1 MNYKAK
7 LKDITTFIFDV
18 DGVLT
23 DGKVY
28 LLKEEVVRAL
38 NSKDGYALQYA
49 SKNNYDIFIITGG
62 YSEDLKK
69 RLIDLGIKDVFL
81 RSSKKIDVYNGI
93 KEKYSIEDKQVLYMG
108 DDIPDIPVLKIAGVS
123 CCPQDA
129 AIDVKEIVDYHS
141 PLDGGKGCVREIIEQ
156 AAIVY
161 DSKKS
166 AILELG
172 GGVPKNTA
180 QQTGP
185 LLDQI
190 LKRNDGGQEY
200 IIQITDARP
209 DTGGLSGA
217 TLQEGKSWGKIQDSH
232 EGIITVYA
240 DATIAFPIL
249 ALYVLSNQKS
259 REPKRL
265 YKKIGEMYNK
275 LSKDYFKNPDNN

>member
-28 LLKEEVVRAL
+28 LLKEDVVRAL

-156 AAIVY
+156 TLRVQGTW
-161 DSKKS
+161 
-166 AILELG
+166 L
-172 GGVPKNTA
+172 
-180 QQTGP
+180 
-185 LLDQI
+185 
-190 LKRNDGGQEY
+190 NDKAY
-200 IIQITDARP
+200 H
-209 DTGGLSGA
+209 
-217 TLQEGKSWGKIQDSH
+217 W
-232 EGIITVYA
+232 
-240 DATIAFPIL
+240 
-249 ALYVLSNQKS
+249 
-259 REPKRL
+259 
-265 YKKIGEMYNK
+265 
-275 LSKDYFKNPDNN
+275 

>member
-93 KEKYSIEDKQVLYMG
+93 KEKYSIEDKKVLYMG

-156 AAIVY
+156 TLRVQGTW
-161 DSKKS
+161 
-166 AILELG
+166 L
-172 GGVPKNTA
+172 
-180 QQTGP
+180 
-185 LLDQI
+185 
-190 LKRNDGGQEY
+190 NDKAY
-200 IIQITDARP
+200 H
-209 DTGGLSGA
+209 
-217 TLQEGKSWGKIQDSH
+217 W
-232 EGIITVYA
+232 
-240 DATIAFPIL
+240 
-249 ALYVLSNQKS
+249 
-259 REPKRL
+259 
-265 YKKIGEMYNK
+265 
-275 LSKDYFKNPDNN
+275 

>member
-1 MNYKAK
+1 MNYKEK
-7 LKDITTFIFDV
+7 LKDITTFILDV

-93 KEKYSIEDKQVLYMG
+93 KEKYGIKDKQVLYMG

-123 CCPQDA
+123 CCPRDA

-141 PLDGGKGCVREIIEQ
+141 PIDGGKGCVREIIEQ
-156 AAIVY
+156 TLRVQGTW
-161 DSKKS
+161 
-166 AILELG
+166 L
-172 GGVPKNTA
+172 
-180 QQTGP
+180 
-185 LLDQI
+185 
-190 LKRNDGGQEY
+190 NDKAY
-200 IIQITDARP
+200 H
-209 DTGGLSGA
+209 
-217 TLQEGKSWGKIQDSH
+217 W
-232 EGIITVYA
+232 
-240 DATIAFPIL
+240 
-249 ALYVLSNQKS
+249 
-259 REPKRL
+259 
-265 YKKIGEMYNK
+265 
-275 LSKDYFKNPDNN
+275 

>member
-28 LLKEEVVRAL
+28 LLKEEIVRAL

-156 AAIVY
+156 TLRVQGTW
-161 DSKKS
+161 
-166 AILELG
+166 L
-172 GGVPKNTA
+172 
-180 QQTGP
+180 
-185 LLDQI
+185 
-190 LKRNDGGQEY
+190 NDKAY
-200 IIQITDARP
+200 H
-209 DTGGLSGA
+209 
-217 TLQEGKSWGKIQDSH
+217 W
-232 EGIITVYA
+232 
-240 DATIAFPIL
+240 
-249 ALYVLSNQKS
+249 
-259 REPKRL
+259 
-265 YKKIGEMYNK
+265 
-275 LSKDYFKNPDNN
+275 

>member
-1 MNYKAK
+1 MNYKEK
-7 LKDITTFIFDV
+7 LKDITTFILDV

-81 RSSKKIDVYNGI
+81 RSSKKIEVYNGI
-93 KEKYSIEDKQVLYMG
+93 KEKYSIKDKQVLYMG

-129 AIDVKEIVDYHS
+129 AVDVKEIVDYHS

-156 AAIVY
+156 TLRVQGTW
-161 DSKKS
+161 
-166 AILELG
+166 L
-172 GGVPKNTA
+172 
-180 QQTGP
+180 
-185 LLDQI
+185 
-190 LKRNDGGQEY
+190 NDKAY
-200 IIQITDARP
+200 H
-209 DTGGLSGA
+209 
-217 TLQEGKSWGKIQDSH
+217 W
-232 EGIITVYA
+232 
-240 DATIAFPIL
+240 
-249 ALYVLSNQKS
+249 
-259 REPKRL
+259 
-265 YKKIGEMYNK
+265 
-275 LSKDYFKNPDNN
+275 

>member
-1 MNYKAK
+1 MNYKEK
-7 LKDITTFIFDV
+7 LKDITTFILDV

-93 KEKYSIEDKQVLYMG
+93 KEKYGIEDKQVLYMG

-156 AAIVY
+156 TLRVQETW
-161 DSKKS
+161 
-166 AILELG
+166 L
-172 GGVPKNTA
+172 
-180 QQTGP
+180 
-185 LLDQI
+185 
-190 LKRNDGGQEY
+190 NDKAY
-200 IIQITDARP
+200 H
-209 DTGGLSGA
+209 
-217 TLQEGKSWGKIQDSH
+217 W
-232 EGIITVYA
+232 
-240 DATIAFPIL
+240 
-249 ALYVLSNQKS
+249 
-259 REPKRL
+259 
-265 YKKIGEMYNK
+265 
-275 LSKDYFKNPDNN
+275 

>member
-81 RSSKKIDVYNGI
+81 RSSKKIDVYNRI

-156 AAIVY
+156 TLRVQGTW
-161 DSKKS
+161 
-166 AILELG
+166 L
-172 GGVPKNTA
+172 
-180 QQTGP
+180 
-185 LLDQI
+185 
-190 LKRNDGGQEY
+190 NDKAY
-200 IIQITDARP
+200 H
-209 DTGGLSGA
+209 
-217 TLQEGKSWGKIQDSH
+217 W
-232 EGIITVYA
+232 
-240 DATIAFPIL
+240 
-249 ALYVLSNQKS
+249 
-259 REPKRL
+259 
-265 YKKIGEMYNK
+265 
-275 LSKDYFKNPDNN
+275 

>member
-49 SKNNYDIFIITGG
+49 SKNYYDIFIITGG

-156 AAIVY
+156 TLRVQGTW
-161 DSKKS
+161 
-166 AILELG
+166 L
-172 GGVPKNTA
+172 
-180 QQTGP
+180 
-185 LLDQI
+185 
-190 LKRNDGGQEY
+190 NDKAY
-200 IIQITDARP
+200 H
-209 DTGGLSGA
+209 
-217 TLQEGKSWGKIQDSH
+217 W
-232 EGIITVYA
+232 
-240 DATIAFPIL
+240 
-249 ALYVLSNQKS
+249 
-259 REPKRL
+259 
-265 YKKIGEMYNK
+265 
-275 LSKDYFKNPDNN
+275 

>member
-18 DGVLT
+18 EGVLT

-156 AAIVY
+156 TLRVQGTW
-161 DSKKS
+161 
-166 AILELG
+166 L
-172 GGVPKNTA
+172 
-180 QQTGP
+180 
-185 LLDQI
+185 
-190 LKRNDGGQEY
+190 NDKAY
-200 IIQITDARP
+200 H
-209 DTGGLSGA
+209 
-217 TLQEGKSWGKIQDSH
+217 W
-232 EGIITVYA
+232 
-240 DATIAFPIL
+240 
-249 ALYVLSNQKS
+249 
-259 REPKRL
+259 
-265 YKKIGEMYNK
+265 
-275 LSKDYFKNPDNN
+275 

>member
-1 MNYKAK
+1 MNYKEK
-7 LKDITTFIFDV
+7 LKDITTFILDV

-69 RLIDLGIKDVFL
+69 RLIDLGIKDVCL

-93 KEKYSIEDKQVLYMG
+93 KEKYGIKDKQVLYMG

-129 AIDVKEIVDYHS
+129 AVDVKEIVDYHS

-156 AAIVY
+156 TLRVQGTW
-161 DSKKS
+161 
-166 AILELG
+166 L
-172 GGVPKNTA
+172 
-180 QQTGP
+180 
-185 LLDQI
+185 
-190 LKRNDGGQEY
+190 NDKAY
-200 IIQITDARP
+200 H
-209 DTGGLSGA
+209 
-217 TLQEGKSWGKIQDSH
+217 W
-232 EGIITVYA
+232 
-240 DATIAFPIL
+240 
-249 ALYVLSNQKS
+249 
-259 REPKRL
+259 
-265 YKKIGEMYNK
+265 
-275 LSKDYFKNPDNN
+275 